1 METGI
6 KWRKQDYSNLR
17 KAINE
22 FNKKVKELEQLGLEN
37 LPKQINYKDEKADI
51 YTRKEFN
58 RRLNEIRKFQNK
70 NQSKF
75 VTLESGEIMTR
86 WEKNVLE
93 NARNRAERRLTKEL
107 MEVENDISIGMGNK
121 KANEIRATLDSFAKL
136 GKVIDKRLKDRV
148 TKSGKSDNEFRKAA
162 IYQQNFINA
171 YKHMKGKYS
180 RKIVEYAK
188 SFNNPIEFWNEIK
201 GTPLADLKERYDSTE
216 GMIYLGIAETEIREY
231 YMKELRYF
239 VNFKL

>member
-1 METGI
+1 MDTNI
-6 KWRKQDYSNLR
+6 RWRKEDYSNLR

-22 FNKKVKELEQLGLEN
+22 FNKKIKELEKIGLEN
-37 LPKQINYKDEKADI
+37 LPEQIKYQDEKSNIA
-51 YTRKEFN
+51 TRREFN

-75 VTLESGEIMTR
+75 ITLESGEIMTR

-107 MEVENDISIGMGNK
+107 MEVENDVSVGTGNVR
-121 KANEIRATLDSFAKL
+121 ANEIRATLSSFEKL
-136 GKVIDKRLKDRV
+136 GKVIDKRLKNRILNE
-148 TKSGKSDNEFRKAA
+148 GKTDIEFKRA
-162 IYQQNFINA
+162 QVFQENFIHAFN
-171 YKHMKGKYS
+171 KMKGKHS
-180 RKIVEYAK
+180 RKLVEYAK
-188 SFNNPIEFWNEIK
+188 SFTNPIEFWNTIK
-201 GTPLADLKERYDSTE
+201 DTPLSDIRERYDSTD
-216 GMIYLGIAETEIREY
+216 GLIYLGIGESEIREY